1 MNHDDAGDH
10 ADHADHDAAGAEA
23 RFDVTEVLRRQR
35 ANGVWDGGPVSITIS
50 TLGAD
55 VPASATYITIES
67 ASIVP

>member
-1 MNHDDAGDH
+1 
-10 ADHADHDAAGAEA
+10 
-23 RFDVTEVLRRQR
+23 VTEVLRRQR